1 MRINNLLLAIAVLA
15 GHQLFAQVPT
25 INSFSPASGSVG
37 TSVTIT
43 GTNFSST
50 TANNIV
56 FFGAVRATVNIAS
69 ANSLTV
75 TAPAGTS
82 FKPITVT
89 VNGLTAYS
97 ANPFI
102 ISFNDSISSFT
113 ANSFGSKTDFAT
125 GTYPKIIVV
134 NDFDGDGKPDLAVVN
149 QVANSISVLRNI
161 SSDSVPLF
169 SPKVDYA
176 SGKEPINIVAADLD
190 GDGKNDL
197 VVTNLNGGGEAEIS
211 IYRNIS
217 SFGNISFS
225 PKIAFATGAGAI
237 GVDVGDLDSDGKPDI
252 VVTSSNAGIYSI
264 FKNTS
269 SIGNITLATRQDMP
283 YYRGDEVVI
292 SDMDGDNKPDI
303 VLTNTINNT
312 IVVQR
317 NTSTP
322 EMISFEYGVSFATG
336 SYPTKIAL
344 GDFDGDN
351 KKDVAVVNYAGK
363 SISILRNTSVP
374 GALSFDAAVNYA
386 LETNPSNITAA
397 DLDGDGKPDLITGV
411 GNEGSIAV
419 LKNNSTAGNIL
430 FDTGVNYNTGNFDTF
445 CAAGDFT
452 GDGKL
457 DIAVSNT
464 LLSTISILK
473 NKIGLIVPLSFC
485 PPTAS
490 DTLRSGIT
498 GTVYQWQVDT
508 GNGFINIINND
519 YYENTNAAVLKL
531 INIPSVFNGNIYRCV
546 VDGKLGDLY
555 KISFSNTWTGAVN
568 NDWNNPA
575 NWKCSSIPDN
585 NTDVI
590 INNGTM
596 VINSNVTINSLV
608 INAGASLTVNTGFNL
623 IILHPSSQQNTS
635 RKYK

>member
-1 MRINNLLLAIAVLA
+1 MRINKLLLTITLFAS
-15 GHQLFAQVPT
+15 HQLFAQVP
-25 INSFSPASGSVG
+25 IISSFAPASGPVG
-37 TSVTIT
+37 TVVTIS
-43 GTNFSST
+43 GSNFSST
-50 TANNIV
+50 AANNIV
-56 FFGAVRATVNIAS
+56 FFGAVKATVNTAS
-69 ANSLTV
+69 VNSLTV

-82 FKPITVT
+82 FKAITLT

-102 ISFNDSISSFT
+102 ISFPDSISTFT
-113 ANSFGSKTDFAT
+113 ANSFASKTDFAT

-161 SSDSVPLF
+161 SNNSVPLF
-169 SPKVDYA
+169 SPKVDYS
-176 SGKEPINIVAADLD
+176 SGKDPINIVASDLD
-190 GDGKNDL
+190 GDGRNDL
-197 VVTNLNGGGEAEIS
+197 VVTNFNAGGDAEIS

-217 SFGNISFS
+217 NIGNILFS
-225 PKIAFATGAGAI
+225 PRIAFATGAGAI
-237 GVDVGDLDSDGKPDI
+237 GIDVGDLNSDGKPDI
-252 VVTSSNAGIYSI
+252 VVTSSNAGTYSI

-269 SIGNITLATRQDMP
+269 TNGNITLATRQDIP

-292 SDMDGDNKPDI
+292 SDMDGDSKPDL
-303 VLTNTINNT
+303 VLTNSINNT

-322 EMISFEYGVSFATG
+322 EMISFAYGVSFGTG

-344 GDFDGDN
+344 GDFDSDN
-351 KKDVAVVNYAGK
+351 KKDVAVVNYTGK

-374 GALSFDAAVNYA
+374 GALSFETAVNYA
-386 LETNPSNITAA
+386 VETNPSNITAA

-411 GNEGSIAV
+411 GNNGSVAV
-419 LKNNSTAGNIL
+419 IKNNSKPGNIL
-430 FDTGVNYNTGNFDTF
+430 FATGVNYNTGNFDTF

-452 GDGKL
+452 GDGQL

-464 LLSTISILK
+464 LLNTISILK
-473 NKIGLIVPLSFC
+473 SKIGLLVPLSFC
-485 PPTAS
+485 PPTANDS
-490 DTLRSGIT
+490 ISAGIT
-498 GTVYQWQVDT
+498 GTAYQWQVDT
-508 GNGFINIINND
+508 GNGFTNIINND
-519 YYENTNAAVLKL
+519 YYRNTNGAALQL
-531 INIPSVFNGNIYRCV
+531 INIPSNYNGHIYRCV

-555 KISFSNTWTGAVN
+555 KIRFSNTWTGAVD
-568 NDWNNPA
+568 NDWNNSA

-590 INNGTM
+590 INDGTM

-608 INAGASLTVNTGFNL
+608 INAGASLTVNSGFNL
-623 IILHPSSQQNTS
+623 VILHPSNQQNTS
-635 RKYK
+635 RKHK